1 MRRSVTEVIIYTQSN
16 CRLSEKAVQLLDS
29 KGIRYD
35 KKDVSHDVFLKREMI
50 ELSGGRVTNPQ
61 IFYHSKHL
69 GGCDDLFTAFQKGIL
84 QANTNKLS
92 KKKVG

>member
-1 MRRSVTEVIIYTQSN
+1 MAEVIIYTQNN
-16 CRLSEKAVQLLDS
+16 CRLSEKALQLLDS

-50 ELSGGRVTNPQ
+50 ELSGGRVTTPQ
-61 IFYHSKHL
+61 IFFRSKHI
-69 GGCDDLFTAFQKGIL
+69 GGCDDLFTAFQKGTL
-84 QANTNKLS
+84 QANSNDKQS